1 MATVMRAAYRRLS
14 PADLR
19 ERVLSGLEAL
29 RACRLC
35 PRDCGVDRL
44 ADRWAACKTGRDA
57 VVASAFPHHGEER
70 CLRGVHGSGT
80 IFFAHCNLR
89 CVFCQNYDISQAI
102 PARDARTCRP
112 EEIARLMLGLQAAGC
127 HNVNFVTPEH
137 VVPQVLEAV
146 EIAVAS
152 GLSIPLVYNTSAYDS
167 LASLALLDGVV
178 DIFMPDFKVWSPD
191 LAKRWLMAKDYPY
204 AAREAIRE
212 MHRQVGP
219 LVVDDRGIARR
230 GLLVR
235 HLVMPGAADDTRRIL
250 EWLAA
255 ELGPGTYVNVMD
267 QYRPAGK
274 VLSGRFPELERRP
287 STLDHERAV
296 ALALDLGLRV
306 DGQPA

>member
-1 MATVMRAAYRRLS
+1 
-14 PADLR
+14 
-19 ERVLSGLEAL
+19 
-29 RACRLC
+29 
-35 PRDCGVDRL
+35 
-44 ADRWAACKTGRDA
+44 
-57 VVASAFPHHGEER
+57 
-70 CLRGVHGSGT
+70 
-80 IFFAHCNLR
+80 
-89 CVFCQNYDISQAI
+89 
-102 PARDARTCRP
+102 
-112 EEIARLMLGLQAAGC
+112 
-127 HNVNFVTPEH
+127 
-137 VVPQVLEAV
+137 
-146 EIAVAS
+146 
-152 GLSIPLVYNTSAYDS
+152 
-167 LASLALLDGVV
+167 
-178 DIFMPDFKVWSPD
+178 
-191 LAKRWLMAKDYPY
+191 
-204 AAREAIRE
+204 

-306 DGQPA
+306 DGLPD